1 MKIDRDFDYEIFG
14 EKFDF
19 AIARSVVTH
28 LFVHQIDKLL
38 NTLKKI
44 MVSGCSFLFSYIN
57 DKFPYSVYYE
67 MQELMI
73 TPSNLNDSFFR
84 SFEKKYGLRFEKQ
97 PAGLDSHPTGQT
109 VAVYQF

>member
-19 AIARSVVTH
+19 AVARSVVTH

-84 SFEKKYGLRFEKQ
+84 SFKK
-97 PAGLDSHPTGQT
+97 T
-109 VAVYQF
+109 V